1 MNIYQLISLCSLLI
15 CTAALLYHLAVLIKL
30 GLQKDYSKKAGNIK
44 SAIAYSYTGAMNP
57 MQKESA
63 YLHFPTYTAGML
75 YHIGTF
81 TAAAVY
87 VLQIF
92 SIQAGSL
99 FQIIFICIFS
109 VSVIS
114 GLGIFIKRI
123 SFKKLRYLSNPDDYI
138 SNILVTVFQILS
150 LLIFVDERFSSYYYI
165 CSAILFLYL
174 PLGKLKHL
182 LYFFAAR
189 YHLGFFYGWRGI
201 WPIKN
206 HKQA

>member
-15 CTAALLYHLAVLIKL
+15 CSASLLYHLAVLIKS
-30 GLQKDYSKKAGNIK
+30 GLPKDYSKKAGNVN
-44 SAIAYSYTGAMNP
+44 SAIAYSFTGAMNP

-63 YLHFPTYTAGML
+63 FLHFPTYTAGML
-75 YHIGTF
+75 FHIGTF

-87 VLQIF
+87 FLQMF
-92 SIQAGSL
+92 NIQTGSL
-99 FQIIFICIFS
+99 FRIIFICIFT
-109 VSVIS
+109 VSGIS
-114 GLGIFIKRI
+114 GFGIFIKRI
-123 SFKKLRYLSNPDDYI
+123 SLKKLRYLSSPDDYI
-138 SNILVTVFQILS
+138 SNVLVTLFQFLS
-150 LLIFVDERFSSYYYI
+150 LLIFVDVRFESYYYI
-165 CSAILFLYL
+165 SSAILFLYI